1 MTERTL
7 SSPPAAAGRAP
18 RQTSR
23 WLMLLALVLLG
34 GVTFSA
40 SAQSKDVIT
49 FTGGQADPNYP
60 DVYVIDVGPDDVIVD
75 PDGGNDKIRIRLSRS
90 QGTHEAS
97 ITLNNLI
104 SPWDEGTTAT
114 FAQGQTETTVE
125 IEMFERWEYYN
136 GTVPMVLSVLSTQYA
151 EAAYEVVICNIS
163 RTTTEEAPVCDY
175 ATSLEALQAVDQK
188 EREVYAFRW
197 GNYLVFA
204 FDLGASVQISAD
216 SRLVIQTHYVDHTD
230 LPLDADDYGMAKT
243 RSVALTPLNAGAVSD
258 VAFYLYRPSDDE
270 YMYSFRIDYNGME
283 IDNSVVSENQD
294 RRSVV
299 IDVSELG
306 PFKVANPA
314 EGALSTIFFSQ
325 EDLQNT
331 TFHLHYP
338 LGSFIPEFSNI
349 SIDKTTYK
357 SGEMIAITAT
367 MDNWRVVKRA
377 LLRDFMTSFGVSLD
391 GGQTTEPRRFDFD
404 EQTGT
409 VTYYVTAPTVT
420 ANTTVNVDFG
430 ATKMEKEFNWDDGN
444 WHQHYKVIA
453 GSEGFFT
460 VNVTPEPATAIPAT
474 AIDFVDMPADGSNIH
489 LETYFLFGEN
499 TLSQQ
504 YPLAITS
511 TPAGATDAGTVTFSV
526 SNANGAIAG
535 IGTNDD
541 GSKFLNTDVNAGDV
555 TVTATLA
562 SGKSV
567 SRTYHLSKDQG
578 RKVHTTNTYYAGTT
592 FPKFQFEINRFDQ
605 LESVTEWSDWTAVD
619 DVITVNYTHANGNK
633 WTEQYK
639 FSDLSAWN
647 KAEDLLRFAKLYDL
661 PFVFTEE
668 HPNATVDQTG
678 RPIVSAEVTVNM
690 ENNNN
695 GHRIQVVSTASLV
708 PRLKDLSFK
717 GYSSYEEHYHMQSD
731 PILTSEVLF
740 LPTQGYTVG
749 YEIPELGISE
759 TYNNQTDG
767 DNVPEWLELE
777 NDVDGLY
784 TTATIKVHPDLDKH
798 LSYDLTFYTLA
809 QRSYDPDEVMQ
820 RVPIS
825 NVKFSPISV
834 EGNMVYRVNG
844 QNVTGN
850 LTFDNSDAVEAV
862 TNTLKAN
869 GFINRAS
876 DATNLAALE
885 EVFNKT
891 KAHFTI
897 FDIFDGADV
906 TLTRQGEDEP
916 LQTLTHY
923 KGTFT
928 FMPPSDGRT
937 YIIDVYYPA
946 FDKHYQSTFVSHW
959 LQGVRSVDLNVSG
972 VGGNYDYTF
981 SYTNNGQEYNIPFSS
996 YLYGYI
1002 YVEDADGFNLQKAGE
1017 LVKPHLDFPEEFQA
1031 VVYNNTPELKIQKE
1045 LYSMWGLDE
1054 GYADN
1059 YYASVLNGTYENPT
1073 VWWRKRTVKLNW
1085 TDIVGHYDLVTL
1097 VDSKGQAVE
1106 NATINFAS
1114 VDRDMT
1120 NPTTIGSNHYDS
1132 NIDGYQLQI
1141 DPSKYAVLMEV
1152 NVEGRQHPVLYKI
1165 KLANSSYRW
1174 WLGTRRHNI
1183 VLPEDDDEVTQA
1195 SLETLTL
1202 TGRYSKATEYEK
1214 CIRAENTP
1222 TNLLAMDKNS
1232 VLDYSETADY
1242 PTVLKLFRDERF
1254 GERISGF
1261 SKKFARASFNINAG
1275 DLQSTDDLQLVN
1287 SSGTI
1292 HLSPD
1297 NTDFSSTCFIDK
1309 TFFTSFSTNHWL
1321 LDFDLAEKIAEG
1333 ATETLKLVRNG
1344 NETLMELPSLHNNS
1358 VDMLALTE
1366 QAKFDGELTGYDVAG
1381 LDNKIEGQGGNMNK
1395 ISTAP
1400 FSQFNFSTPPTL
1412 PFRLLIE
1419 RKDNY
1424 FLVRGILEVN
1434 MIPYGQMEDMMD
1446 AAEYA
1451 EWFQDQFRECM
1462 NAVNN
1467 SKNEVEDR
1475 VNEMKKMSGAF
1486 AGFKGY
1492 LSGIG
1497 HYNPKTNKL
1506 DVNFYDGGII
1516 MEASAHVMEKRRM
1529 WIAEF
1534 GVSLDCGVFSTLG
1547 FLNRAAANGDV
1558 ASTQIDMITESRFNL
1573 TVGAWAEASLDIYI
1587 AKAAIGVAGSA
1598 SIDVRAGT
1606 VTPTYQKEAYA
1617 GSCVSFDFDLWAY
1630 LTARL
1635 LWWGGTKDY
1644 TILKAHKTFYDP
1656 NNSTNP
1662 YHPDFELGGDP
1673 IFSMSSRSVP
1683 LNYKKLSRKT
1693 RRALEGTKLL
1703 DNVSGMA
1710 QPTYLMGGNSLLFNN
1725 LKTASD
1731 YNDDR
1736 LQLYSNGSKSN
1747 LVSTGI
1753 NAPMYDFAEDHGD
1766 QTEVV
1771 AFEQLSE
1778 AIDNQLFEGTEE
1790 IGQQKVVSEMC
1801 EIHTAWRTNGGEW
1814 QTQKIGSLQ
1823 GSACVS
1829 PAVAVSKE
1837 DYYATHA
1844 AVIWQ
1849 QGKAKF
1855 TDSGERYID
1864 GSLMLS
1870 RFNGST
1876 WSAPIELMRINHR
1889 NVPVEYKASIKLDGN
1904 DDQVLVA
1911 MTVKQDAYNPNED
1924 TKLVYLNALIDPFG
1938 DYKVQTRYTNVEAR
1952 MLQMERVID
1961 PNSQQGEVFTDATNL
1976 VAYMENTDNG
1986 RDLRLTAVDMTGQP
2000 TGKLN
2005 GKVGVVGRMVNDYR
2019 LVVDDNARDLSGVAL
2034 LWNQSEEE
2042 TTDNGDGTQAMEI
2055 KNRIFASKL
2064 CSNDQQIYFS
2074 SPITV
2079 ADIENGTEK
2088 MVLASMDGYLNGLD
2102 MKVAYSAANYSDA
2115 ASVREVP
2122 VAFTND
2128 IEHTVRFNPYDVNSP
2143 EQVPVT
2149 ITVEN
2154 KGFEP
2159 IDKIDVTI
2167 NGNTTSYDVK
2177 LMPREKTS
2185 LKVPY
2190 PVTESFNGTISYD
2203 VAANFTPANSNALKI
2218 RRRGAASKAP
2228 RRVISQSGTQM
2239 DVRQVDMALKVL
2251 SKKTDAT
2258 GTTTIV
2264 AEVNN
2269 ASLLP
2274 LANGMSVKV
2283 GLYNSPIVDNAVSFA
2298 EVTVNAADLYDV
2310 TAKQNKVKLVT
2321 LTVDK
2326 PDFDQTFYLC
2336 STPVQGSETVK
2347 DVQPLNNVLP
2357 VKLVGKYLKGDVN
2370 RDGRV
2375 DIADAVAVAD
2385 RIVGKPTGTF
2395 YEDAADVTGDNAI
2408 TIADAAAIVGIA
2420 LK

>member
-1 MTERTL
+1 MEIKSLRRN
-7 SSPPAAAGRAP
+7 SVSKV
-18 RQTSR
+18 S
-23 WLMLLALVLLG
+23 LMLLVTLFTALWLPTHVL
-34 GVTFSA
+34 
-40 SAQSKDVIT
+40 AQTRDIIT
-49 FTGGQADPNYP
+49 FIGGHADENNPG
-60 DVYVIDVGPDDVIVD
+60 VYVIDAGPNDVIID
-75 PDGGNDKIRIRLSRS
+75 PDGGPDKIRIHLSRPL
-90 QGTHEAS
+90 GATAGHEAS
-97 ITLNNLI
+97 ITLNYLFL
-104 SPWDEGTTAT
+104 WDEGTTVT
-114 FAQGQTETTVE
+114 FEPGETEKTVE
-125 IEMFERWEYYN
+125 IEYHGYASESYDGNAPAVF
-136 GTVPMVLSVLSTQYA
+136 SVLRTNYA
-151 EAAYEVVICNIS
+151 EAAYEAVIYNIS
-163 RTTTEEAPVCDY
+163 HTATAETPQCEYTTP
-175 ATSLEALQAVDQK
+175 LEALQAIDQE
-188 EREVYAFRW
+188 EREIYAFRY
-197 GNYLVFA
+197 GNYLLLA
-204 FDLGASVQISAD
+204 FDLGASVNISAD
-216 SRLVIQTHYVDHTD
+216 SRLVIQTRYVDHTN
-230 LPLDADDYGMAKT
+230 LPLDADDYGMSKT
-243 RSVALTPLNAGAVSD
+243 RNVVLTPINVGAVSNI
-258 VAFYLYRPSDDE
+258 ALYLYRPSDDE
-270 YMYSFRIDYNGME
+270 YMYSFRTDYNGMN
-283 IDNSVVSENQD
+283 IDNSVVSEYQD

-299 IDVSELG
+299 IGISELG
-306 PFKVANPA
+306 PFRVANPA
-314 EGALSTIFFSQ
+314 DGAMSTIFFSQ

-338 LGSFIPEFSNI
+338 LSSFIPEFSNI

-357 SGEMIAITAT
+357 SGETMAITAT

-377 LLRDFMTSFGVSLD
+377 LLRDFQTSFGVTLD

-404 EQTGT
+404 EATGT

-420 ANTTVNVDFG
+420 SNTDVHVDLGPIVSIPVLDEGGFL
-430 ATKMEKEFNWDDGN
+430 D
-444 WHQHYKVIA
+444 HYIRKVVA

-460 VNVTPEPATAIPAT
+460 VTVEPEPATPVAAT

-489 LETYFLFGEN
+489 LESHFLFGEN

-504 YPLAITS
+504 YSLAITS
-511 TPAGATDAGTVTFSV
+511 TPAGATDAGTVTFLV
-526 SNANGAIAG
+526 TNANGAIAG
-535 IGTNDD
+535 IGTNGD
-541 GSKFLNTDVNAGDV
+541 GSKFLDTGVNTGDI

-562 SGKSV
+562 SGTSV

-578 RKVHTTNTYYAGTT
+578 RKIHTANTYYAGTI

-605 LESVTEWSDWTAVD
+605 LESVTEWSNWTAVD
-619 DVITVNYTHANGNK
+619 DVVTVNYTHANGNK

-639 FSDLSAWN
+639 FSDLPTWN
-647 KAEDLLRFAKLYDL
+647 KAEDLLRFAKLYNL
-661 PFVFTEE
+661 PFAFTEE
-668 HPNATVDQTG
+668 HPDATVEQTG
-678 RPIVSAEVTVNM
+678 RPIVSAEVIVNM
-690 ENNNN
+690 KNNNN

-708 PRLKDLSFK
+708 PRLKDFSFK
-717 GYSSYEEHYHMQSD
+717 GYSSYEEHYHMKSD

-749 YEIPELGISE
+749 YEIPELGILE

-798 LSYDLTFYTLA
+798 QSYDLTFYTLA

-820 RVPIS
+820 RVPTS
-825 NVKFSPISV
+825 NVKFSPISL

-844 QNVTGN
+844 QNVTGD
-850 LTFDNSDAVEAV
+850 LTFDNSNAVETV
-862 TNTLKAN
+862 INTLKAN
-869 GFINRAS
+869 GFINRVS
-876 DATNLAALE
+876 DATNFASLE

-891 KAHFTI
+891 KAHFTV
-897 FDIFDGADV
+897 FDVFDGADV

-916 LQTLTHY
+916 LQTLPHY

-946 FDKHYQSTFVSHW
+946 FDKHYKSTFVSHW

-972 VGGNYDYTF
+972 VGGTYDYTF

-1031 VVYNNTPELKIQKE
+1031 VVYNNTPELKNQSE

-1059 YYASVLNGTYENPT
+1059 YYASVLSRTYENPT
-1073 VWWRKRTVKLNW
+1073 VWWRQRTVKLNW

-1097 VDSKGQAVE
+1097 VDSKGQAVK

-1141 DPSKYAVLMEV
+1141 DPGKYAVLMEV

-1214 CIRAENTP
+1214 SIKAENTP
-1222 TNLLAMDKNS
+1222 TNLLAMDKNT

-1242 PTVLKLFRDERF
+1242 STVYKLFRDERF
-1254 GERISGF
+1254 GQSISGF
-1261 SKKFARASFNINAG
+1261 RKKFARVTFNINAD
-1275 DLQSTDDLQLVN
+1275 DLQSTDNLQLVN

-1292 HLSPD
+1292 HFSPD
-1297 NTDFSSTCFIDK
+1297 NTDFSSTCFIGK
-1309 TFFTSFSTNHWL
+1309 NVFTSFSTNHWL
-1321 LDFDLAEKIAEG
+1321 LDFDLTEQIAEG
-1333 ATETLKLVRNG
+1333 ATEKLSLVRNG
-1344 NETLMELPSLHNNS
+1344 NETLMELPMLHNNS

-1366 QAKFDGELTGYDVAG
+1366 QAKFDGKLTGYDVAG
-1381 LDNKIEGQGGNMNK
+1381 LDNKIEDHGGDMNK
-1395 ISTAP
+1395 ISTTP

-1462 NAVNN
+1462 NAVKN
-1467 SKNEVEDR
+1467 SKNEVEER

-1497 HYNPKTNKL
+1497 HYNPKTGKL

-1558 ASTQIDMITESRFNL
+1558 ASTKIDMITESRFNL
-1573 TVGAWAEASLDIYI
+1573 TVGAWAEASIDIKI
-1587 AKAAIGVAGSA
+1587 ATASIGVAGSA

-1617 GSCVSFDFDLWAY
+1617 GSRVSFDFNLWAY
-1630 LTARL
+1630 LTARF

-1644 TILKAHKTFYDP
+1644 TILEAHDSFYDP
-1656 NNSTNP
+1656 DDSTNP
-1662 YHPDFELGGDP
+1662 YHSDFKLGGEP
-1673 IFSMSSRSVP
+1673 IFSMSSKSVP
-1683 LNYKKLSRKT
+1683 QNYKKLSRKT

-1736 LQLYSNGSKSN
+1736 LQLYSNGSKSD

-1771 AFEQLSE
+1771 AFEQLNE
-1778 AIDNQLFEGTEE
+1778 TVDNQLFEGTEE
-1790 IGQQKVVSEMC
+1790 SGQQKVVSEMS
-1801 EIHTAWRTNGGEW
+1801 EIHTAWRTNGGDW
-1814 QTQKIGSLQ
+1814 QTQTIGSLQ

-1855 TDSGERYID
+1855 TDAGERYID

-1870 RFNGST
+1870 RFDGSA
-1876 WSAPIELMRINHR
+1876 WSAPIELVRINHR

-1904 DDQVLVA
+1904 NDQVLVA
-1911 MTVKQDAYNPNED
+1911 MTVKQDANNPNEGS
-1924 TKLVYLNALIDPFG
+1924 KLVYLNALIDPLG
-1938 DYKVQTRYTNVEAR
+1938 DCKVQTRYTNVEAR

-1976 VAYMENTDNG
+1976 VAYMEYNDNG
-1986 RDLRLTAVDMTGQP
+1986 RDLRLTAVDMTGLP

-2005 GKVGVVGRMVNDYR
+2005 GRVGMVGRMVNDYR

-2034 LWNQSEEE
+2034 LWNQSDEE
-2042 TTDNGDGTQAMEI
+2042 TTDNGDGTQTMEI
-2055 KNRIFASKL
+2055 KNRIYASKL

-2122 VAFTND
+2122 VVFTND
-2128 IEHTVRFNPYDVNSP
+2128 IEHTARFNPYDVNSP

-2159 IDKIDVTI
+2159 IDKIDVTM

-2185 LKVPY
+2185 LKVPCS
-2190 PVTESFNGTISYD
+2190 VTNSFNGTIDYD
-2203 VAANFTPANSNALKI
+2203 VTANFIAGNSNALKA

-2228 RRVISQSGTQM
+2228 QRVIRQSGTQI
-2239 DVRQVDMALKVL
+2239 DVRQMDMALKVL
-2251 SKKTDAT
+2251 SKKTDAQ
-2258 GTTTIV
+2258 GVTTIV

-2274 LANGMSVKV
+2274 LADGMNVKV
-2283 GLYNSPIVDNAVSFA
+2283 GLYNSPIVDANAVSYA
-2298 EVTVNAADLYDV
+2298 EVTVNASDLYDA
-2310 TAKQNKVKLVT
+2310 TEKQNKVKIVT
-2321 LTVDK
+2321 LTVQQ
-2326 PDFDQTFYLC
+2326 PDFDQMLYLC
-2336 STPVQGSETVK
+2336 TTPMQGSEVLP
-2347 DVQPLNNVLP
+2347 DVRPTNNVLP
-2357 VKLVGKYLKGDVN
+2357 VNAVGKYMLGDVN
-2370 RDGRV
+2370 GDRKV
-2375 DIADAVAVAD
+2375 TITDAVKIISKVN
-2385 RIVGKPTGTF
+2385 GGNPTNF
-2395 YEDAADVTGDNAI
+2395 NEKAADVTRDN
-2408 TIADAAAIVGIA
+2408 TVTVNDAVGVVNMI
-2420 LK
+2420 LKKK